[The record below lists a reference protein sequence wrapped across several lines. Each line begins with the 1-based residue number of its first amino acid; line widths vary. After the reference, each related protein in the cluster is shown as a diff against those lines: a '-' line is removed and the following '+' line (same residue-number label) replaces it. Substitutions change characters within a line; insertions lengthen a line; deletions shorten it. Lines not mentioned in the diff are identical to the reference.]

1 MPTMT
6 TAEALVETLIR
17 HGIDTV
23 YGLPGYHNDPLFD
36 AFHGAQA
43 RLRVIHP
50 RHEQATA
57 YMALG
62 AALVTGHPQV
72 FAVVP
77 GPGFLNASGAML
89 TAYGMNAPLLAL
101 VGQIPQADIDR
112 GHGHL
117 HEIHDQLGL
126 ARHIS
131 KSAARLGAP
140 HQAPMLTA
148 EALRAA
154 RSGRPRPVF
163 LECAMDVWGQRGAV
177 EFPALPLPPVDIP
190 VDEDAVAEAAAI
202 LGAAEKPLIV
212 LGGGAQDASAEVIAV
227 AEMLEAPAV
236 GYRRGRG
243 VVPSRHRLSVS
254 LPVAHRLWA
263 EADAVLAVGTRLFM
277 QQSGWGIDAKLKIVR
292 VDIDPEEP
300 GRLRRPAAALVGDAR
315 ACLQALLRHLPKHNR
330 IRPSRTEELA
340 RHRAWLDQKLARL
353 QPQMEFLDAIRAAL
367 PEDGIFVDEVTQIGF
382 VSRLALPVEK
392 PRTFLSPGYQDT
404 LGWGLGAALG
414 AKTAR
419 PDLPV
424 LAIAG
429 DGGLMYQI
437 GELATAVQHRIAVVI
452 VVFDNNAF
460 FNVRRIQQERF
471 GNRVIASDL
480 VNPDFVKLADSFG
493 VATFRART
501 GPELEQALRRAFALN
516 APALVH
522 VPCGPMPSPWDLIMM
537 PRVRG

>member
-17 HGIDTV
+17 HGIDTI

-62 AALVTGHPQV
+62 AALVTGRPQV

-126 ARHIS
+126 ARHIT
-131 KSAARLGAP
+131 KHAARIGAP
-140 HQAPMLTA
+140 HEAPMLAA
-148 EALRAA
+148 EALRTAH
-154 RSGRPRPVF
+154 SGRPRPVF

-177 EFPALPLPPVDIP
+177 ELPALPLPPIEIP

-202 LGAAEKPLIV
+202 LGAAEKPLII

-263 EADAVLAVGTRLFM
+263 DADAVLAVGTRLFM
-277 QQSGWGIDAKLKIVR
+277 QQSGWGVDSKLKIVR

-315 ACLQALLRHLPKHNR
+315 KCLQALLRHLPKHNR
-330 IRPSRTEELA
+330 VRRPRADELA
-340 RHRAWLDQKLARL
+340 RHRAWLDEKLARL
-353 QPQMEFLDAIRAAL
+353 QPQMEFLAAIRAAL

-414 AKTAR
+414 AKAAR

-437 GELATAVQHRIAVVI
+437 GELATAVQHRIAVVV

-493 VATFRART
+493 MATFRART
-501 GPELEQALRRAFALN
+501 GPELEQALKRAFALN